1 MARIAFIGLGAMG
14 APMAAHLAAAGDQ
27 VTGFDQ
33 ASSARD
39 TAAAMGVLIAASTR
53 EAAMGAETVVT
64 MLQSGDQVL
73 EVWRAA
79 LPHAAKGALFIDCS
93 TIDLESARHAHRI
106 AEMAQAR
113 AIDAPVS
120 GGVAGARARSL
131 TFMCGA
137 EAEVFWRAK
146 PLLEK
151 MGARVFHCG
160 GPGLGQA
167 AKLCNNLMLGVTMIA
182 TAEAFGLASRIG
194 LSPEAL
200 FEVAA
205 VSSGQSWSLTSYCP
219 VPGPVPSS
227 PANRNYE
234 AGFAARLML
243 KDLRLAEAAAAK
255 AGAVTPLCAAA
266 AQLYAIYEAQGGGAK
281 DFSGIFEMIRGVPQK
296 EARASARAALI
307 QLD

>member
-1 MARIAFIGLGAMG
+1 MAHIAFIGLGAMG
-14 APMAAHLAAAGDQ
+14 APMAASLAAVGDE
-27 VTGFDQ
+27 VKGFDQ
-33 ASSARD
+33 AGAARD
-39 TAAAMGVLIAASTR
+39 AAAAMGVPIAASAE
-53 EAAMGAETVVT
+53 EAATGAGAVIT
-64 MLQSGDQVL
+64 MLQTGDQVL

-79 LPHAAKGALFIDCS
+79 LPRAARGALFVDCS

-106 AEMAQAR
+106 AGMAQAR

-137 EAEVFWRAK
+137 ETDAFWMAK

-219 VPGPVPSS
+219 APGPVPSS
-227 PANRNYE
+227 PANKDYE
-234 AGFAARLML
+234 AGFATRLML

-266 AQLYAIYEAQGGGAK
+266 AQLYALYEAQSGGSR
-281 DFSGIFEMIRGVPQK
+281 DFSGVFEMIAGDGGKECAGQRPRRSVP
-296 EARASARAALI
+296 A
-307 QLD
+307 

>member
-14 APMAAHLAAAGDQ
+14 APMAANLAAAGDA

-33 ASSARD
+33 ADAARAK
-39 TAAAMGVLIAASTR
+39 AAALGVPVAASL
-53 EAAMGAETVVT
+53 EAAATGAEVVIT
-64 MLQSGDQVL
+64 MLQSGEQVL
-73 EVWRAA
+73 EVWRTLLPRAA
-79 LPHAAKGALFIDCS
+79 RGALFADCS
-93 TIDLESARHAHRI
+93 TINLDSARHAHRI

-120 GGVAGARARSL
+120 GGVQGARARSL

-137 EAEVFWRAK
+137 EAETYWTAK
-146 PLLEK
+146 PYLEK
-151 MGARVFHCG
+151 MGARIFHCG

-182 TAEAFGLASRIG
+182 TAEAFGLAARLG
-194 LSPEAL
+194 LAPEAL

-219 VPGPVPSS
+219 VPGPVPTA
-227 PANRNYE
+227 PANRRYD
-234 AGFAARLML
+234 AGFATRLML
-243 KDLRLAEAAAAK
+243 KDLRLAEAAAGN

-266 AQLYAIYEAQGGGAK
+266 AQLYALYEAQGGGGK
-281 DFSGIFEMIRGVPQK
+281 DFSGIFE
-296 EARASARAALI
+296 LI
-307 QLD
+307 AGEGE

>member
-14 APMAAHLAAAGDQ
+14 APMAANLAVGGDE

-33 ASSARD
+33 AGAARE
-39 TAAAMGVLIAASTR
+39 TAATMGVRVAGSAE
-53 EAAMGAETVVT
+53 EAAAGAEVVIT
-64 MLQSGDQVL
+64 MLQTGDQVL

-79 LPHAAKGALFIDCS
+79 LPRAAKGALFIDCS

-106 AEMAQAR
+106 AGMANAR
-113 AIDAPVS
+113 AVDAPVS
-120 GGVAGARARSL
+120 GGVGGARARSL

-137 EAEVFWRAK
+137 EAEAFWTAK

-151 MGARVFHCG
+151 MGARIFHCG

-194 LSPEAL
+194 LSTEAL

-219 VPGPVPSS
+219 APGPVPSS
-227 PANRNYE
+227 PANKDYE
-234 AGFAARLML
+234 AGFATRLML

-266 AQLYAIYEAQGGGAK
+266 AQLYALYEAQGGGPN
-281 DFSGIFEMIRGVPQK
+281 DFSGVFEMIAGSGEKR
-296 EARASARAALI
+296 SAGQRPRRSLSA
-307 QLD
+307 

>member
-1 MARIAFIGLGAMG
+1 MARIGFIGLGAMG
-14 APMAAHLAAAGDQ
+14 APMAAHLAAAGDE
-27 VTGFDQ
+27 VRGFDR
-33 ASSARD
+33 ADAARD
-39 TAAAMGVLIAASTR
+39 AAAAMGVSMAASVE
-53 EAAMGAETVVT
+53 EAATGAETVIT

-79 LPHAAKGALFIDCS
+79 LPQAAKGALFVDCS

-106 AEMAQAR
+106 AELAQAR

-137 EAEVFWRAK
+137 EAGVFWSSK

-167 AKLCNNLMLGVTMIA
+167 AKLCNNLMLGVAMIA
-182 TAEAFGLASRIG
+182 TGEAFGLASRIG

-227 PANRNYE
+227 PANRDYE
-234 AGFAARLML
+234 AGFATRLML

-266 AQLYAIYEAQGGGAK
+266 AQLYALYEAQGGGAK
-281 DFSGIFEMIRGVPQK
+281 DFSGIFEMIDGCVAKRSAGQRPRRSVP
-296 EARASARAALI
+296 A
-307 QLD
+307 